1 MQNCGVWEGA
11 GRVGKRG
18 RNEYNACMSEIRNVV
33 FDLGGVMVNYN
44 PGQFIADM
52 GFEGKYAEELRDAIF
67 YDPLWQDMDIGRFE
81 SYEEAVP
88 EFIKHHPHM
97 ENDIRRFFQ
106 PGWFEVY
113 TLKEETERVL
123 YDWVYDNGCDIYILS
138 NFSMDGFTYVENK
151 YPFFMKSKGKVVS
164 AFEKCIKPQPE
175 IYRILLD
182 RYGLK
187 PEESVFIDDY
197 QVNVDAAISVGMKS
211 IRFVDPEDA
220 KRRLMEMGVGKQ
232 ASKRA
237 LSIV

>member
-18 RNEYNACMSEIRNVV
+18 RNEYNDCMSEIRNVV
-33 FDLGGVMVNYN
+33 FDLGGVMINYN

-52 GFEGKYAEELRDAIF
+52 GYEGDYAKELCDAIF
-67 YDPLWQDMDIGRFE
+67 FDPLWKDMDIGRFE
-81 SYEEAVP
+81 TYEEALP
-88 EFIKHHPHM
+88 EFIKHHPHL
-97 ENDIRRFFQ
+97 EKDIRRFFK

-113 TLKEETERVL
+113 TLKQETECIL
-123 YDWVYDNGCDIYILS
+123 YDWVYEKGYDIYILS
-138 NFSMDGFTYVENK
+138 NFSKDGFTYVENK
-151 YPFFMKSKGKVVS
+151 YLFFRKSKGKVVS

-187 PEESVFIDDY
+187 PVESVFIDDY

-220 KRRLMEMGVGKQ
+220 KRKLMEMGVGT
-232 ASKRA
+232 
-237 LSIV
+237 V